1 MSLRNRGRAEPNVRV
16 KLGCSLLTAE
26 LSIRACYWY
35 VCSDRGIRGQEG
47 VGVRARSV
55 RQGCGAARAHKWIRA
70 GKSVTDPLKAQA
82 VAALS
87 RAHNLFSRATKNDGV
102 GDAPD
107 QMQAHAE
114 AVTRRADGL
123 PGAAAQR
130 SGASITRLTRL
141 AHSDRTLG
149 QIITAAHDEH
159 THGRAATRTVLD
171 AALTDTTPAVDTPLG
186 RREAAGRMAAR
197 LRAQHRH
204 VAGSRRWARL
214 LARRLR
220 RLHYLRGRSMRSNQP
235 SGRAAVLAAI
245 RKALDIKGIHDPAA
259 RARWERGMDLV
270 ARRESNYNA
279 NAVNDW
285 DSNAARGTPSKG
297 AWQFIAPTFAA
308 YHQPGTSRD
317 IHNLVAQ
324 ACAFINYA
332 MGRYGVAID
341 ASNLADRIQQA
352 DPHRAPKGY

>member
-1 MSLRNRGRAEPNVRV
+1 M
-16 KLGCSLLTAE
+16 
-26 LSIRACYWY
+26 
-35 VCSDRGIRGQEG
+35 
-47 VGVRARSV
+47 
-55 RQGCGAARAHKWIRA
+55 
-70 GKSVTDPLKAQA
+70 QA
-82 VAALS
+82 VTALS
-87 RAHNLFSRATKNDGV
+87 RAHNLFAGFTTDRGID
-102 GDAPD
+102 DAPV
-107 QMQAHAE
+107 QTRTRAE
-114 AVTRRADGL
+114 AFTHRTAGL
-123 PGAAAQR
+123 PGAAATR
-130 SGASITRLTRL
+130 SGFSIEQLTRS
-141 AHSDRTLG
+141 ADADRMLG
-149 QIITAAHDEH
+149 QIITAARTDH
-159 THGRAATRTVLD
+159 TRGHAATRTVLD
-171 AALTDTTPAVDTPLG
+171 AALTDTTPAADTPMG
-186 RREAAGRMAAR
+186 RREAVVRMAAR

-204 VAGSRRWARL
+204 VAGSRRRATL

-220 RLHYLRGRSMRSNQP
+220 RLHYLRGRSMHSNQA
-235 SGRAAVLAAI
+235 SGRPAVLAAI
-245 RKALDIKGIHDPAA
+245 RKALDLKGIHDPPA

-279 NAVNDW
+279 KAVNDW

-332 MGRYGVAID
+332 MGRYGVAVD

>member
-1 MSLRNRGRAEPNVRV
+1 M
-16 KLGCSLLTAE
+16 
-26 LSIRACYWY
+26 
-35 VCSDRGIRGQEG
+35 
-47 VGVRARSV
+47 
-55 RQGCGAARAHKWIRA
+55 
-70 GKSVTDPLKAQA
+70 TDPLRMQA
-82 VAALS
+82 VAALA
-87 RAHNLFSRATKNDGV
+87 RAHNLFAGTPVSPRIGDVAEQTDATSH
-102 GDAPD
+102 
-107 QMQAHAE
+107 HA
-114 AVTRRADGL
+114 GL
-123 PGAAAQR
+123 PEAASAR
-130 SGASITRLTRL
+130 SGASIKLL
-141 AHSDRTLG
+141 SHSRHADRTLG
-149 QIITAAHDEH
+149 AILAAARADHA
-159 THGRAATRTVLD
+159 HGRAATRTVLE
-171 AALTDTTPAVDTPLG
+171 AAESDVTPAADTPMG
-186 RREAAGRMAAR
+186 RREAMARTAKR
-197 LRAQHRH
+197 LRSQHRH
-204 VAGSRRWARL
+204 ITTSRRRARL

-220 RLHYLRGRSMRSNQP
+220 RLHYPQRRSMHRNHA

-245 RKALDIKGIHDPAA
+245 RKALDIKGIHNPAA

-279 NAVNDW
+279 NAINNW

-332 MGRYGVAID
+332 MGRYGVAAD

>member
-1 MSLRNRGRAEPNVRV
+1 MRAITV
-16 KLGCSLLTAE
+16 L
-26 LSIRACYWY
+26 
-35 VCSDRGIRGQEG
+35 
-47 VGVRARSV
+47 
-55 RQGCGAARAHKWIRA
+55 ARAHDLFAGTATDHGIGGAPIETRA
-70 GKSVTDPLKAQA
+70 
-82 VAALS
+82 
-87 RAHNLFSRATKNDGV
+87 R
-102 GDAPD
+102 
-107 QMQAHAE
+107 AE
-114 AVTRRADGL
+114 AMTHGPGGL
-123 PGAAAQR
+123 PGAAAAR
-130 SGASITRLTRL
+130 SGSSISRLARS

-149 QIITAAHDEH
+149 QIITAARSDH
-159 THGRAATRTVLD
+159 TQGRAATRTVLD
-171 AALTDTTPAVDTPLG
+171 AALTDTTPAADTPMG
-186 RREAAGRMAAR
+186 RREAVARMADR
-197 LRAQHRH
+197 LRTQHRH
-204 VAGSRRWARL
+204 VAGSRRRAKL
-214 LARRLR
+214 LALKLR
-220 RLHYLRGRSMRSNQP
+220 RLHYLRGRSMHRNQA
-235 SGRAAVLAAI
+235 SGRPAVLAAI

-279 NAVNDW
+279 TAVNDW

-332 MGRYGVAID
+332 MGRYGVAAD